1 MRILIINHYSG
12 SVELGMEYRH
22 FYLAKE
28 LQALGHEVSI
38 VASEFSHL
46 RIAQPVQST
55 KKWTEHLGISHLWLS
70 GRSYS
75 GNGKRRLFNMLD
87 FSGSL
92 WHNALNIAV
101 QRKPEIILA
110 SSPHPFCSY
119 GAARLA
125 RIAGAKFIFE
135 IRDLWP
141 LSLMELGSMSPN
153 HPLIRLL
160 DHAEAY
166 GCTHAHRVVSLLPC
180 VDDYMARRGI
190 NWGKWAW
197 VPNGIS
203 PSEWEMPV
211 RISGPAVETLST
223 LKAQGFSIVGY
234 AGTHGLANSLDTLLD
249 TAKLMQGEN
258 VVFVLVGG
266 GSEKAAL
273 QRWVQVERL
282 KNVRFFDP
290 VDKPQIPALL
300 QQFDVAYIGS
310 PRQPLYRFGIA
321 PNKLMDYMMAG
332 RPVLMAIDA
341 GNDPVAE
348 AGCGL
353 SVQPEDPQALAQG
366 IRSLLGLS
374 EDERK
379 VLGQRGQAFVLKN
392 HTYSV
397 LAKRFLAACSR

>member
-1 MRILIINHYSG
+1 MINHYSG

-75 GNGKRRLFNMLD
+75 GNGIRRLFNMLD
-87 FSGSL
+87 FSRSL

-166 GCTHAHRVVSLLPC
+166 GCRHAHRVVSLLPC
-180 VDDYMARRGI
+180 VDDYMERRGVHRD
-190 NWGKWAW
+190 KWTW
-197 VPNGIS
+197 VSNGIL
-203 PSEWEMPV
+203 PSEWQTPCV
-211 RISGPAVETLST
+211 KVSDRLAETLST

-234 AGTHGLANSLDTLLD
+234 AGTHGLANSLDTLID
-249 TAKLMQGEN
+249 SAKLMQGEN
-258 VVFVLVGG
+258 VAFVLVGG

-273 QRWVQVERL
+273 QRRAQVEGL
-282 KNVRFFDP
+282 KNVWLIDA
-290 VDKPQIPALL
+290 VNKPQIPALL
-300 QQFDVAYIGS
+300 QRFDVAYIGLR
-310 PRQPLYRFGIA
+310 RQSVYRFGIA

-332 RPVLMAIDA
+332 KPILHAVEA
-341 GNDPVAE
+341 GNDPVGE
-348 AGCGL
+348 SGCGL
-353 SVQPEDPQALAQG
+353 TVQPEDPRALAQG

-379 VLGQRGQAFVLKN
+379 VLGRRGQAFVLKN
-392 HTYSV
+392 HTYPV
-397 LAKRFLAACSR
+397 LAKRFLATCSQ